1 MKTPLWPEQKI
12 PEVSSHA
19 TRRSR
24 RIMFLSVFL
33 SLVLFLLDAL
43 TPQRLVVSIL
53 QDVPIALTGLTRDR
67 RLTFA
72 MVLFGILSNVL
83 AEAINARTEGSVSP
97 VAIANRLF
105 SVVSFLL
112 VGYLALRIQDN
123 ALETGK
129 AISEQLRSDRDR
141 KIRSLLEELSREEDL
156 QNLLSRIAT
165 HFRSLFGASGIIF
178 AAARENRWHS
188 PILSD
193 PSDLSFWKEGEPLP
207 GALSLLMPRPF
218 PPRPISELSLAF
230 VLESNH
236 VREGIVARLSAGSKA
251 PEETSGILLFLLDPR
266 EPEAALLLE
275 EILPV
280 LEELLRRLELLRHLK
295 ETNALLLRKNVLIRD
310 LISGLSH
317 DIRTPLL
324 AQNMNMTLALE
335 GVWGA
340 PPEGVASLMGQMIQ
354 SNSSLL
360 ELSNRLLLL
369 SRYELDALPLE
380 RQAFP
385 LDALLSEVLTELE
398 PISRQRGLTLSTHL
412 LPDVFLGDR
421 QALKRL
427 FLNLVD
433 NAIKWSP
440 PGGTVGVSCCKEPS
454 GFLVTISDSGPG
466 IPPEMIPRLF
476 RRFGGLSPGSGFGL
490 GLYLAQQIARLH
502 GGRIHY
508 QKGDPGSLFTVE
520 LPEGS
525 LP

>member
-1 MKTPLWPEQKI
+1 MLL
-12 PEVSSHA
+12 A
-19 TRRSR
+19 
-24 RIMFLSVFL
+24 VFL
-33 SLVLFLLDAL
+33 SLLLFLLDSL

-53 QDVPIALTGLTRDR
+53 QDVPIALTGLTRNR
-67 RLTFA
+67 RLTIVL
-72 MVLFGILSNVL
+72 VLFGILSNVL
-83 AEAINARTEGSVSP
+83 AEAINARAEGFISP

-112 VGYLALRIQDN
+112 VGYLALKIQDH

-129 AISEQLRSDRDR
+129 ALSERLRSDRDR
-141 KIRSLLEELSREEDL
+141 KIRSLLEELSREEDP

-165 HFRSLFGASGIIF
+165 HFRSLFGARGIIF
-178 AAARENRWHS
+178 AAARDNRWHS

-193 PSDLSFWKEGEPLP
+193 PPELSFWKEGEPLP
-207 GALSLLMPRPF
+207 GALSLLMSRAFSPRPL
-218 PPRPISELSLAF
+218 SELSLAF

-236 VREGIVARLSAGSKA
+236 VPDGIVARLSTGSRSSA
-251 PEETSGILLFLLDPR
+251 ETSGILLFLLGPR
-266 EPEAALLLE
+266 EPETAVLLE

-280 LEELLRRLELLRHLK
+280 LEELLRRLELLRHFK
-295 ETNALLLRKNVLIRD
+295 ETNALLLRKNAMIRD
-310 LISGLSH
+310 LISGVSH

-324 AQNMNMTLALE
+324 AQNMTMTLALE

-340 PPEGVASLMGQMIQ
+340 PPEGVASLLEQMIG

-360 ELSNRLLLL
+360 ELANRLLLL
-369 SRYELDALPLE
+369 SRYELDDPPLE
-380 RQAFP
+380 RQSFP
-385 LDALLSEVLTELE
+385 LDELLSEVLAELE
-398 PISRQRGLTLSTHL
+398 PISRQGGLTVSTCL
-412 LPDVFLGDR
+412 LPETFVGDR

-440 PGGTVGVSCCKEPS
+440 PGGSVGVSCRKTPS
-454 GFLVTISDSGPG
+454 GFSVTIADSGPG

-502 GGRIHY
+502 GGQIHY

-525 LP
+525 PP